1 VQIGRKASL
10 SIQQSGGQPELF
22 INIIE
27 MAIRVLELL
36 IMQVIN
42 LVKKFDVKADESQV
56 KLETLPSVRQSDR
69 QREAKEVLEKIPTKP
84 KKSARAAEY
93 PRLKEIYVKLQ
104 QQNRAILQ
112 KEQRIGNLETEFH
125 ECKSIFKG
133 KRRKE
138 LQGEIE

>member
-1 VQIGRKASL
+1 MQIGRKASL

-27 MAIRVLELL
+27 MAIRV
-36 IMQVIN
+36 
-42 LVKKFDVKADESQV
+42 
-56 KLETLPSVRQSDR
+56 LETLPSVRQSDR